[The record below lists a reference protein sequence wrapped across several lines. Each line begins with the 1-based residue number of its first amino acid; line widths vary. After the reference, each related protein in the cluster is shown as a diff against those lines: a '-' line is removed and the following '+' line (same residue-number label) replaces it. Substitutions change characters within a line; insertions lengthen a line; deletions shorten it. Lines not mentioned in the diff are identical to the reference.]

1 MSKAIK
7 GPDMFYF
14 RYLFISAIILFS
26 PVTEAKV
33 DGDDNKPVWFNNQVT
48 AYHYS
53 DFNFWGKNK
62 EPFCG
67 GSSDEYAATADQ
79 WLGRYAVTPEDK
91 TWYRIIPDDDSTVDI
106 APQCSI
112 QYIDTTNGKFA
123 VTTDHT
129 ECRLI
134 LASTEK
140 AGPIPAGQK
149 GALLDFGKYYAFLPL
164 QQTETLPGQYPEASR
179 SPINLRWKKPNV
191 STVAD
196 IRIML
201 NEIFARYGYIFTPGG
216 EMDTWFRAQ
225 PWYKPKYSDVSA
237 LLTDTEHDNVKYLKS
252 ILSDEVQQDKQRL
265 FKAVTDFCRAVK
277 TENIQYILD
286 NSSDIISYDVNQM
299 MTKDVFQT
307 RMQEFLNIMKQPEN
321 CSQELPDL
329 INENILNESIYNY
342 SNNIELEYDQK
353 KKKYLLSYI
362 AWDERCLKNNE
373 QIELSGFIVK
383 RSSPY
388 KETAETLMFKTV
400 EFPCVSG
407 INANNTYVML
417 EVPAQEYDDYIKNI
431 YRKVT
436 LKGKVKVNPAK
447 NAILP
452 VSLIVDPLALQQ

>member
-7 GPDMFYF
+7 GIDMFY
-14 RYLFISAIILFS
+14 YLFISAIVLFS
-26 PVTEAKV
+26 SVSQAKV
-33 DGDDNKPVWFNNQVT
+33 GGDDNKPVWFNNQVT

-79 WLGRYAVTPEDK
+79 WLGRYAVTREDK
-91 TWYRIIPDDDSTVDI
+91 TWYRIIPDDNSTADI

-112 QYIDTTNGKFA
+112 QYIDTTDGKFA

-134 LASTEK
+134 LASTQK

-164 QQTETLPGQYPEASR
+164 QQVETLPGRYPEASR
-179 SPINLRWKKPNV
+179 SPINLRWKQPNV

-277 TENIQYILD
+277 TENIQYILS
-286 NSSDIISYDVNQM
+286 NIPESISYDADQL
-299 MTKDVFQT
+299 MTKDVFQE
-307 RMQEFLNIMKQPEN
+307 RMPEFLDIMKRPEN
-321 CSQELPDL
+321 CGQKLPNLLKD
-329 INENILNESIYNY
+329 NILNKTIYDY

-362 AWDERCLKNNE
+362 AWDERCVKNNE

-388 KETAETLMFKTV
+388 KETAETLMLKTV

-407 INANNTYVML
+407 SKASNIYVML

-436 LKGKVKVNPAK
+436 LKGKVKVNPEK

-452 VSLIVDPLALQQ
+452 VSLIVEPHTLQQ